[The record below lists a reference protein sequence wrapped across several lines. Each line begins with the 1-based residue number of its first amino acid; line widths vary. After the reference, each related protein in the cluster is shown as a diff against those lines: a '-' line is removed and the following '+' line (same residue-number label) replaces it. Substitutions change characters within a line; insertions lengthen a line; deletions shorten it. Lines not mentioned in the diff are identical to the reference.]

1 MNIGEVSRMVNMPVS
16 TIRYY
21 DNEGLFTSLK
31 KDSAGNRVFLKED
44 LEQLKIIECLKK
56 SGMQIKE
63 IKQFMTWVAEGSQTI
78 PQRKEMFLHR
88 KEVVKNKMKEISKF
102 SSSEMIDYTLKNNK
116 NTIISIAVYDENGIT
131 YNIYGGEY
139 NLNYDYEIGS
149 ATKTFTAMLISR
161 AVEEG
166 KINLDDNISNYL
178 ELENR
183 YYPTI
188 KRIITHT
195 SGFKPYYLSFQKIK
209 NYFSGGNDF
218 YNISKEQL
226 LKELNKTKLEDKDY
240 DFNYS
245 NFGISTLGLILEKVY
260 YKDYNELQ
268 EEYFKELDMNNTSVA
283 IGKGNLRGYWKWNE
297 DDGYIPTGA
306 IISNIEDMSKYL
318 ETLITSD
325 ESYIIKTQEPL
336 TDVRAVND
344 IYNIFDINVDKVGM
358 TWMIDNK
365 NDIIW
370 HNGSTTNFNSYIGY
384 NKEKKVGVVVLSN
397 LSPKSDVNMTFIG
410 NKILHEMLDK

>member
-1 MNIGEVSRMVNMPVS
+1 M
-16 TIRYY
+16 
-21 DNEGLFTSLK
+21 K
-31 KDSAGNRVFLKED
+31 KK
-44 LEQLKIIECLKK
+44 LKILAIFLILVILLYFIFNFI
-56 SGMQIKE
+56 SGI
-63 IKQFMTWVAEGSQTI
+63 IY
-78 PQRKEMFLHR
+78 
-88 KEVVKNKMKEISKF
+88 KNKMKEISKF

-344 IYNIFDINVDKVGM
+344 IYSIFDINVDKVGM